1 MTEAHPDSK
10 PAITEE
16 PHSELRSPLSLR
28 RSLISVCVAQACR
41 QIGHEWRAMQ
51 ILNSWENRSTNPD
64 LSDEMR
70 KALA

>member
-10 PAITEE
+10 PAVTEE
-16 PHSELRSPLSLR
+16 PHINVRGPINLR
-28 RSLISVCVAQACR
+28 RSLLSVCVAHACR
-41 QIGHEWRAMQ
+41 QIGHEWRSLQ

>member
-10 PAITEE
+10 PAVAKE
-16 PHSELRSPLSLR
+16 PYINVRGPINLR
-28 RSLISVCVAQACR
+28 RSLLSVCVAHACR
-41 QIGHEWRAMQ
+41 QIGHERRSLQ

-64 LSDEMR
+64 LSDEAR

>member
-10 PAITEE
+10 PAVTEE
-16 PHSELRSPLSLR
+16 PYIDVRGSLNLLRSLL
-28 RSLISVCVAQACR
+28 SVCVAHACR
-41 QIGHEWRAMQ
+41 QIGHEWRSLQ

-64 LSDEMR
+64 LSDEAR

>member
-1 MTEAHPDSK
+1 MNEANLDNR
-10 PAITEE
+10 PAVNEDVF
-16 PHSELRSPLSLR
+16 SALSGGLNLR
-28 RSLISVCVAQACR
+28 RSLLSVCVAQACR

-64 LSDEMR
+64 LSDEAR